1 MIDKCLHCTRKH
13 LRKAM
18 VLWLEARLGHPEKW
32 DVALGNLAE
41 AADAV
46 VLINEDFAFYLREV
60 YLKYDNDKTFIID
73 WTIIFDNLDAINN
86 QITTADNKK

>member
-41 AADAV
+41 AADAI
-46 VLINEDFAFYLREV
+46 VLIDESFALYLREV
-60 YLKYDNDKTFIID
+60 YLNYDKDKQLIID
-73 WTIIFDNLDAINN
+73 WKIIFEMLDALGIKSEK
-86 QITTADNKK
+86 TL

>member
-1 MIDKCLHCTRKH
+1 
-13 LRKAM
+13 M

-46 VLINEDFAFYLREV
+46 VLIDEDFAFYLREV
-60 YLKYDNDKTFIID
+60 YLKYDADKQHVPD
-73 WTIIFDNLDAINN
+73 WKIIFELLDMIKS
-86 QITTADNKK
+86 D

>member
-1 MIDKCLHCTRKH
+1 MIDKCLKCTRKH

-46 VLINEDFAFYLREV
+46 VLIDEDFAYYLREQ
-60 YLKYDNDKTFIID
+60 YLKYDADRNYIID
-73 WTIIFDNLDAINN
+73 WQSIFQLLDMIIEP
-86 QITTADNKK
+86 

>member
-1 MIDKCLHCTRKH
+1 MLDKCLKCTRKH

-32 DVALGNLAE
+32 DVSLGNLAE

-46 VLINEDFAFYLREV
+46 ALIDESYALYLREV
-60 YLKYDNDKTFIID
+60 YLRYDADRSYIID
-73 WTIIFDNLDAINN
+73 WKIIFDNLDAI
-86 QITTADNKK
+86 KES